1 MSKENIT
8 CENCK
13 HWEKFTDSSGLR
25 YYGPFG
31 NCHSPKMV
39 YCERNMPSDA
49 LAYRDYEGYKAGIY
63 TGKDFGCIHW
73 EKKQ

>member
-13 HWEKFTDSSGLR
+13 HWEKFTDLR

-31 NCHSPKMV
+31 NCRSPKMV
-39 YCERNMPSDA
+39 YYERNMPSGA
-49 LAYRDYEGYKAGIY
+49 LAYWDYEGYKEGIY